1 MNEKEKY
8 YFSRLTA
15 MWEKG
20 MNGECTKADIS
31 KELFIISEECEKLQA
46 KEQTDFIATVIEAC
60 DRSRH
65 KLDDYKNCLQ
75 EACAMNY
82 YLLTDNKNKAS
93 EYANKVLDARAVEKL
108 IKETF

>member
-1 MNEKEKY
+1 MTKEEKY

-20 MNGECTKADIS
+20 MKGECSEADIT
-31 KELFIISEECEKLQA
+31 KELFIVSEECEKL
-46 KEQTDFIATVIEAC
+46 KVKTDLIEKIIEAC

-82 YLLTDNKNKAS
+82 YLLTGDKNKAS
-93 EYANKVLDARAVEKL
+93 EYAYKVLDAQSVDELLKSV
-108 IKETF
+108 F